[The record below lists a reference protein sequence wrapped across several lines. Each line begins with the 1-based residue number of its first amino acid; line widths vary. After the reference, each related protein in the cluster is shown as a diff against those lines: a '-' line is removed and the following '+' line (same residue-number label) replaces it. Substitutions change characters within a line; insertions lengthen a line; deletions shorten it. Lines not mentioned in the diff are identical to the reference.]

1 MRERR
6 IAMKMLTGILMLFV
20 FFVLPGV
27 VFTHA
32 EDGSASGTI
41 TANDKT
47 YQMKYAYADEGP
59 DDIIVVITDSELKSE
74 DVPFGLHQLAMEGK
88 VHGLIV
94 TVSKATKE
102 QAPGLNAIYDES
114 WGGQLGT
121 LGNAVLKIDKLDD
134 KTIEGQISTPEKST
148 FSDYTFA
155 IDAKFKAALGAPKQ
169 TAPVEVTVKG
179 DGTPA
184 AAAYADYYKALM
196 SGDIPTLKKLIIK
209 ENAEQLDDE
218 TAAMIVSMAQT
229 FHPKE
234 IEIVTVSPTDS
245 QAELKVTGNADG
257 SQGTGT
263 IEMVVEDGQWK
274 VATDKWKFQE

>member
-1 MRERR
+1 
-6 IAMKMLTGILMLFV
+6 MKVLTGILMLFM
-20 FFVLPGV
+20 FFVLPGG
-27 VFTHA
+27 VFSHA

-134 KTIEGQISTPEKST
+134 KTIEGQISTPEKSA

-155 IDAKFKAALGAPKQ
+155 IDAKFKAELGAPKPA
-169 TAPVEVTVKG
+169 APVEVTVKG

-196 SGDIPTLKKLIIK
+196 AGDIPTLKKLIIK

-218 TAAMIVSMAQT
+218 TAGMIVDMAQS

-234 IEIVTVSPTDS
+234 IEIVTVNPTDS
-245 QAELKVTGNADG
+245 SAELKVTGNADG

>member
-1 MRERR
+1 
-6 IAMKMLTGILMLFV
+6 MKVLTGILMLFV
-20 FFVLPGV
+20 FFAFSGGV
-27 VFTHA
+27 FSHA

-59 DDIIVVITDSELKSE
+59 DDIILVITDSELKSE

-88 VHGLIV
+88 VHGLVV
-94 TVSKATKE
+94 TISKATKE

-155 IDAKFKAALGAPKQ
+155 IDAKFKAALGAPKPA
-169 TAPVEVTVKG
+169 APVEVTVKG

-209 ENAEQLDDE
+209 ENAEQLDEE
-218 TAAMIVSMAQT
+218 TAAMIVDMAQS

-234 IEIVTVSPTDS
+234 I
-245 QAELKVTGNADG
+245 
-257 SQGTGT
+257 
-263 IEMVVEDGQWK
+263 
-274 VATDKWKFQE
+274 